1 MPERIESMS
10 ARVALVTGAGQGIG
24 AASARKLA
32 AAGAHV
38 VVTDIQEERARAVAE
53 EIVAAGQSAEGCRL
67 DVTEAG
73 DVTARADEI
82 MRRHGR
88 IDVLVNNAGLLRTSA
103 VGDIPE
109 PEWDAVL
116 AVNLKGTFLCSQAVA
131 RHMRDARR
139 GSIVNIASLAGK
151 ATSTL
156 GGAHY
161 TAAKA
166 GVLGLS
172 RHLAR
177 ELAPFTINVNAVCP
191 GIVDTPMVE
200 SNMTAA
206 RRKAVLRS
214 IPFGRFAD
222 PAEIGDLVLFLSSDA
237 SRYIT
242 GASIDIHGGEM
253 IIQ

>member
-1 MPERIESMS
+1 MS
-10 ARVALVTGAGQGIG
+10 NEGLNLAGRVAVVTGAGQGIG

-38 VVTDIQEERARAVAE
+38 VVTDVREDQAGRVVD
-53 EIVAAGQSAEGCRL
+53 EIKAAGNSAEASGL
-67 DVTEAG
+67 DVTAAKEVAACMDG
-73 DVTARADEI
+73 IAK
-82 MRRHGR
+82 RHGR

-103 VGDIPE
+103 VGDIGE
-109 PEWDAVL
+109 AEWDAVL
-116 AVNLKGTFLCSQAVA
+116 AVNLKGVFLCSQAVS
-131 RHMRDARR
+131 RHMRGSRR

-156 GGAHY
+156 GGAQY

-191 GIVDTPMVE
+191 GIVDTPMVDA
-200 SNMTAA
+200 NMDAA
-206 RRKAVLRS
+206 RRQAVLNS

-222 PAEIGDLVLFLSSDA
+222 PAEIGDLVLFLASDA
-237 SRYIT
+237 ARYIT
-242 GASIDIHGGEM
+242 GAAIDIHGGEL

>member
-1 MPERIESMS
+1 MAEGSGSMS
-10 ARVALVTGAGQGIG
+10 GRVAFVTGAGQGIG

-38 VVTDIQEERARAVAE
+38 VVTDIQAERASTVAE
-53 EIVAAGQSAEGCRL
+53 EIAAAGQSAEACQL
-67 DVTEAG
+67 DVTAAAA
-73 DVTARADEI
+73 VAAMADEL
-82 MRRHGR
+82 MRQHGR

-109 PEWDAVL
+109 AEWDAVL

-131 RHMRDARR
+131 RHMRSAGR

-206 RRKAVLRS
+206 RRKAVLDS